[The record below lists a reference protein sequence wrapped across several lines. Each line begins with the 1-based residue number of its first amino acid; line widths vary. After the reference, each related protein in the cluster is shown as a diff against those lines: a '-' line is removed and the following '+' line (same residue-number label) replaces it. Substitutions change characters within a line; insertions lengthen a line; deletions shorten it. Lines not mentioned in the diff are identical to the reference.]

1 MSPATALGTITHVL
15 AWSPPYLVDADDY
28 DGQWDLFTLAAY
40 DAAKPAPPRGMSLAV
55 ARDAD
60 PAYLT
65 QWVQDR
71 LGYPVFLVRDEVPI
85 GFDGVFRNEPV
96 HLVHRVGS

>member
-1 MSPATALGTITHVL
+1 MPATALGTVTHVL

-28 DGQWDLFTLAAY
+28 DGMWDLFTLAAY
-40 DAAKPAPPRGMSLAV
+40 NAAKPAPRRGMSLAV

-60 PAYLT
+60 LAYLT

-71 LGYPVFLVRDEVPI
+71 LGYPVFLAGDEVPI
-85 GFDGVFRNEPV
+85 GFDGKFRSEPV
-96 HLVHRVGS
+96 YLVHRVAA